1 MRSFGSRRRT
11 ALFRVMA
18 VSGLLGAGLLVR
30 AVPAGASTVTLTTCS
45 TSPFTSAA
53 HSSGTITFDTTSA
66 CIVTLTSPV
75 HIPATVNLSIV
86 VTGAPVT
93 ISGGESTRLFDV
105 TGGTLSVT
113 DVSLSSGFVG
123 GATGGN
129 GTAGVAAGPG
139 APGLTG
145 SGTSPGGAGTSGPP
159 ATPGLPADPGKA
171 ADGGALDISSGTVTL
186 TSVTL
191 ANDEAIGGNGGQGG
205 AGGVGSTGGTGG
217 NGGTGAAGGAGG
229 NGAGP
234 GNGGKGGAG
243 GGALGGAI
251 YSAGSLTL
259 ISCTFDGDDA
269 YGGNGGSG
277 GPPGYGGFGGAGGE
291 GGFGATGQTG
301 GAGGRAGAA
310 TAGAQGGAAGAGEA
324 PREATCTAAVLSP

>member
-1 MRSFGSRRRT
+1 MVGSRRRT
-11 ALFRVMA
+11 GLFQVVV
-18 VSGLLGAGLLVR
+18 VSGLVGVGLMVR
-30 AVPAGASTVTLTTCS
+30 AVPAGATTVTLTTCS
-45 TSPFTSAA
+45 ASHFTSAA
-53 HSSGTITFDTTSA
+53 HSSGTITFDTPSA
-66 CIVTLTSPV
+66 CVVTLTSPV
-75 HIPATVNLSIV
+75 HIPVSVNLSIV

-93 ISGGESTRLFDV
+93 ISGGETTRLFDV
-105 TGGTLSVT
+105 TGGALSVSGVTLSG
-113 DVSLSSGFVG
+113 GFVR

-129 GTAGVAAGPG
+129 GAAGVAAGPG

-145 SGTSPGGAGTSGPP
+145 TGTAPGGAGTSGPP
-159 ATPGLPADPGKA
+159 ATPGQPADPGKA
-171 ADGGALDISSGTVTL
+171 ADGGALDIVSGTVTL
-186 TSVTL
+186 DSVTL
-191 ANDEAIGGNGGQGG
+191 VNDEAIGGNGGQGG

-229 NGAGP
+229 NGAAP
-234 GNGGKGGAG
+234 GNGGKGGAA

-259 ISCTFDGDDA
+259 TSCTFDDDDV

-277 GPPGYGGFGGAGGE
+277 GAPGYGGFGGAGGD

-310 TAGAQGGAAGAGEA
+310 TAGAEGGAAGAGEA
-324 PREATCTAAVLSP
+324 RQVATCTASAPSP